1 MLSGCDSIEYH
12 IELISK
18 ELPSEQRKPQPTAKE
33 YNQPHQKRPRV
44 EFEHFHGRELTER
57 PMQIPVVGIARRQ
70 DIRVEHEAKEML
82 IVVFGCTLSDED
94 AVVVA
99 LIYLEVA
106 GTAVGR

>member
-1 MLSGCDSIEYH
+1 
-12 IELISK
+12 
-18 ELPSEQRKPQPTAKE
+18 
-33 YNQPHQKRPRV
+33 
-44 EFEHFHGRELTER
+44 
-57 PMQIPVVGIARRQ
+57 MQIPVVGIARRQ